1 MHSIFLNA
9 IFFKF
14 VSRCSDTFN
23 AFFIN
28 ITINTK
34 CVCFYLKN
42 VRNQLTRISSAM
54 QTSVPLALITLVTQI
69 KAAQLSRTANVS
81 QDTMDHQWMDK
92 NARVSKASRAIS
104 VELQLAAKVSLK
116 KCRCYR
122 SRICPLC
129 SIGSIARP
137 LLLFISDGLEPVF
150 WARTKAYWSR
160 SGLSGCSLATWLNP
174 WRAC

>member
-1 MHSIFLNA
+1 MKWSQRDWNVDFISRFYSRHDNWLLSMHSIFLHA
-9 IFFKF
+9 IFFEF
-14 VSRCSDTFN
+14 VSRCSDAFH

-34 CVCFYLKN
+34 CVSFYLKN

-54 QTSVPLALITLVTQI
+54 QTSVPLALITLVTRI

-81 QDTMDHQWMDK
+81 PDTMDHQWMDK
-92 NARVSKASRAIS
+92 NARVSKGTIS

-122 SRICPLC
+122 S
-129 SIGSIARP
+129 
-137 LLLFISDGLEPVF
+137 
-150 WARTKAYWSR
+150 
-160 SGLSGCSLATWLNP
+160 
-174 WRAC
+174 